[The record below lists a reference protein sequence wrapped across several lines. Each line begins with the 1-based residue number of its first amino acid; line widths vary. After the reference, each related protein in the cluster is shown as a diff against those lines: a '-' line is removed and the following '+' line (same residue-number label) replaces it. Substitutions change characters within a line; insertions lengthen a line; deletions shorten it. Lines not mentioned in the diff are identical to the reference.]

1 LARGAQSQDLAERQS
16 ALNAGVWTRGEFLDE
31 YTSRRLRPVEAVLLD
46 RYRED
51 LHGRVLELGCGAGRL
66 TGHLLERSTSVS
78 ALDLS
83 PAMIAY
89 CRRVYRQAEFEVG
102 DLRNLSRFENGS
114 FEAVVAAF
122 NVLDVVDD
130 RERRGILTEIGRVL
144 LPGGLLIMSSHN
156 LAYAPL
162 IEGPLRLHAES
173 LWGLAHSIKS
183 LPRRVRNRRRLRPL
197 QRVESG
203 YAILND
209 EAHDFALLHYY
220 TTRDAQDRQLE
231 EEGFELLEC
240 LDLNGRSVATG
251 ELAAQCPELHYVAR
265 VGPSA

>member
-1 LARGAQSQDLAERQS
+1 LAREAQTKDLSERQS
-16 ALNAGVWTRGEFLDE
+16 GLNARVWTRGEFLDE
-31 YTSRRLRPVEAVLLD
+31 YASRRLRPVEAVLLD
-46 RYRED
+46 RYGTD
-51 LHGRVLELGCGAGRL
+51 LHRVLELGCGAGRL
-66 TGHLLERSTSVS
+66 TGHLLERSASVS

-89 CRRVYRQAEFEVG
+89 CRRAYPRGDFEVG
-102 DLRNLSRFENGS
+102 DLRDLSRFGKGS

-130 RERRGILTEIGRVL
+130 LERRAILAEIGRVL
-144 LPGGLLIMSSHN
+144 VSGGLLLMSSHN

-162 IEGPLRLHAES
+162 IEGPLRLHAQS
-173 LWGLAHSIKS
+173 PRGLAHSIKG

-220 TTRDAQDRQLE
+220 IARDAQERQLKE
-231 EEGFELLEC
+231 QGFELLEC
-240 LDLNGRSVATG
+240 LDLNGQSVATG

-265 VGPSA
+265 LSASA